1 MENPAMAAKKTKE
14 TFFSLGDRVKIR
26 HSDWCGRIVEL
37 RGPLGP
43 GGVQVYGVRVRSKP
57 KPFYTEVLG
66 DQLVLLPAKSKEGE
80 KEKSEQKRDSN

>member
-1 MENPAMAAKKTKE
+1 MVAKKKKAE
-14 TFFSLGDRVKIR
+14 VFFNLGDRVKIR

-43 GGVQVYGVRVRSKP
+43 GGVQVYGIRVRQKP

-66 DQLVLLPAKSKEGE
+66 DQLVLIPAES
-80 KEKSEQKRDSN
+80 